1 MSRDTRYQ
9 CIACRAPAE
18 EFSEFCD
25 TCHREDTIC
34 EIEANESEDTE
45 AYDARKKR
53 GRARKL
59 SSVSPKLPPK
69 ISTGRTAW
77 DIVLGGGLTRPS
89 SVLVKGPKGVGKSTS
104 ALRIADYICRQ
115 HRGPALYGASE
126 MPKEHVRR
134 LGDRLGLSM
143 QDLYINDSAH
153 LEDMIEDIEELRPV
167 LIVWDSIQRFFVRG
181 ELGELPL
188 RETVTGA
195 IRAGNHVRAASILL
209 SQVTKDDQFVGRSTI
224 GHDVD
229 VILELARTEGPKK
242 ARGRP
247 RKDGEPN
254 RQALGE
260 ITVACL
266 EKNRFGA
273 TPISAIETLDADG
286 GLTPAPPPRTPS
298 AEPEKK
304 SRGVDW
310 KTLL

>member
-1 MSRDTRYQ
+1 MSREAKTYQ
-9 CIACRAPAE
+9 CIACRTPADA
-18 EFSEFCD
+18 FSEFCD
-25 TCHREDTIC
+25 ACHREDTIC
-34 EIEANESEDTE
+34 EIEPAEDESSE

-59 SSVSPKLPPK
+59 ASVSPKLPPK
-69 ISTGRTAW
+69 ISTGRSAW

-104 ALRIADYICRQ
+104 ALRIADHVCRL

-134 LGDRLGLSM
+134 LGDRLGLAM
-143 QDLYINDSAH
+143 TDLYINDSAH
-153 LEDMIEDIEELRPV
+153 LEDMIEDIEELKPV

-181 ELGELPL
+181 ELGEIPL

-209 SQVTKDDQFVGRSTI
+209 SQVTKDEQFVGRSTI

-229 VILELARTEGPKK
+229 VILELNRTEPRKSL
-242 ARGRP
+242 RGRP
-247 RKDGEPN
+247 RKDGEPS
-254 RQALGE
+254 RQAMGD
-260 ITVACL
+260 ITISCL

-273 TPISAIETLDADG
+273 TPISAVESLNDDSEGARGGGRASARGDA
-286 GLTPAPPPRTPS
+286 
-298 AEPEKK
+298 
-304 SRGVDW
+304 
-310 KTLL
+310 

>member
-1 MSRDTRYQ
+1 MTRDAKNYQ
-9 CIACRAPAE
+9 CIACRTPAE

-25 TCHREDTIC
+25 ACHREDTIC
-34 EIEANESEDTE
+34 EVEPREEENTD

-104 ALRIADYICRQ
+104 ALRIADYVCRL

-134 LGDRLGLSM
+134 LGDRLGLEM
-143 QDLYINDSAH
+143 RDLYINDSAH
-153 LEDMIEDIEELRPV
+153 LEDMIEDIEELKPV
-167 LIVWDSIQRFFVRG
+167 LVVWDSIQRFFVRG
-181 ELGELPL
+181 ELGQIPL
-188 RETVTGA
+188 QETVTGA
-195 IRAGNHVRAASILL
+195 IRAGNHARAASILL
-209 SQVTKDDQFVGRSTI
+209 SQVTKEEEFVGRSTI

-229 VILELARTEGPKK
+229 VILEITRTEGPKK

-247 RKDGEPN
+247 RKDGEPP
-254 RQALGE
+254 RQSLGE
-260 ITVACL
+260 ITISCL
-266 EKNRFGA
+266 EKNRFGP
-273 TPISAIETLDADG
+273 TPISAIESLDADASRAE
-286 GLTPAPPPRTPS
+286 APPPPRAPS
-298 AEPEKK
+298 EKSK
-304 SRGVDW
+304 GVDW